1 MNLAS
6 FIAWRIAFNKNT
18 SFSRFIIRLA
28 IVATC
33 ISVAVMILTFALT
46 SGFQNTIS
54 GKVFSFWGHLRVQ
67 EFQANKVTLAEE
79 VPIEKNDT
87 VVQLLRKNPEVKTIQ
102 TFATKNA
109 ILRTSEAVEGVL
121 FKAVEKDYDFS
132 NLADFLKSGNWLS
145 FPDSGYSDQV
155 VLSEYTAKQL
165 SLKLNDKILIYFI
178 QPNGAPPRP
187 RKLTIAGLYRSGI
200 DEYDKV
206 IAFCDLRLIQ
216 RLNDWRPNEIGG
228 YELFLK
234 DYRQMD
240 TVAASIFYQLP
251 QQWNVE
257 TSMELYPNIFDWL
270 NLQNQ
275 TVVLVIIV
283 MVIVA
288 ILNLV
293 TCLIILVLERIRM
306 IGILKAVG
314 SPDSSIQGI
323 FLYHGAIITVLGIIG
338 GDLAAL
344 LLCWLQQ
351 QYGFITLPE
360 EAYYIST
367 AAVNLEW
374 WHVAV
379 VNAGTFLVC
388 FLTLRIPTFIIK
400 RVQPV
405 RAIQFR

>member
-1 MNLAS
+1 LNLAS

-46 SGFQNTIS
+46 SGFQTTIS

-240 TVAASIFYQLP
+240 TVASSIFYQLP

-257 TSMELYPNIFDWL
+257 TSRELYPNIFDWL

-351 QYGFITLPE
+351 RYGFITLPE

-374 WHVAV
+374 WHVVV

-388 FLTLRIPTFIIK
+388 FLTLRIPTFIVK

>member
-1 MNLAS
+1 
-6 FIAWRIAFNKNT
+6 
-18 SFSRFIIRLA
+18 
-28 IVATC
+28 
-33 ISVAVMILTFALT
+33 
-46 SGFQNTIS
+46 
-54 GKVFSFWGHLRVQ
+54 
-67 EFQANKVTLAEE
+67 
-79 VPIEKNDT
+79 
-87 VVQLLRKNPEVKTIQ
+87 
-102 TFATKNA
+102 
-109 ILRTSEAVEGVL
+109 
-121 FKAVEKDYDFS
+121 
-132 NLADFLKSGNWLS
+132 
-145 FPDSGYSDQV
+145 
-155 VLSEYTAKQL
+155 
-165 SLKLNDKILIYFI
+165 
-178 QPNGAPPRP
+178 
-187 RKLTIAGLYRSGI
+187 
-200 DEYDKV
+200 
-206 IAFCDLRLIQ
+206 
-216 RLNDWRPNEIGG
+216 
-228 YELFLK
+228 
-234 DYRQMD
+234 MD
-240 TVAASIFYQLP
+240 TVASSIFYQLP

-257 TSMELYPNIFDWL
+257 TSRELYPNIFDWL

-351 QYGFITLPE
+351 RYGFITLPE

-374 WHVAV
+374 WHVVV

-388 FLTLRIPTFIIK
+388 FLTLRIPTFIVK

>member
-46 SGFQNTIS
+46 SGFQTTIS

-240 TVAASIFYQLP
+240 TVASSIFYQLP

-257 TSMELYPNIFDWL
+257 TSRELYPNIFDWL

-351 QYGFITLPE
+351 RYGFITLPE

-374 WHVAV
+374 WHVVV

-388 FLTLRIPTFIIK
+388 FLTLRIPTFIVK

>member
-1 MNLAS
+1 LNLAS

-28 IVATC
+28 IIATC

-46 SGFQNTIS
+46 SGFQRTIS

-67 EFQANKVTLAEE
+67 EFHVNKVTLAEE
-79 VPIEKNDT
+79 APIEKNDT
-87 VVQLLRKNPEVKTIQ
+87 VVRLLKQNPEVTTIQ
-102 TFATKNA
+102 AFATKSA
-109 ILRTSEAVEGVL
+109 IIKTAESVEGVL
-121 FKAVEKDYDFS
+121 FKAVEKDYDFN
-132 NLADFLKSGNWLS
+132 NLSEFLKSGSWLN

-155 VLSEYTAKQL
+155 VLSEYIAGQL
-165 SLKLNDKILIYFI
+165 HVQVNDKILIYFI

-187 RKLTIAGLYRSGI
+187 RKLTISGLYRSGI

-206 IAFCDLRLIQ
+206 IAFCDLKLIQ
-216 RLNDWRPNEIGG
+216 RLNDWRPEEIGG

-234 DYRQMD
+234 DYRKMD

-251 QQWNVE
+251 EDWNVQ
-257 TSMELYPNIFDWL
+257 TSKELYPNIFDWL

-275 TVVLVIIV
+275 TIVLVIIV

-306 IGILKAVG
+306 IGVLKAVG
-314 SPDSSIQGI
+314 SPDRSIQGI
-323 FLYHGAIITVLGIIG
+323 FLYHGAIITVLGILG
-338 GDLAAL
+338 GDLAAI

-351 QYGFITLPE
+351 RYGFITLPE

-374 WHVAV
+374 WHILV

-388 FLTLRIPTFIIK
+388 FLTLRIPTLIVK
-400 RVQPV
+400 KVQPV